1 MRAALRL
8 SSNRAAVRMLQT
20 IGVPTAVSYAQA
32 LGLENL
38 PAVPSLALGSGEVT
52 LMSLTSAFGA
62 FANQGDL
69 ASPSLIRRVTTSDG
83 QVLFEATPST
93 KPAVSPTTAFLIT
106 SMLQDVVN
114 AGTAAQARQIGFRLP
129 AAGKTGTTND
139 YRDAWFVG
147 YTPRLATGVWVG
159 YDQPRTIIRG
169 GYAGELA
176 VPLWARFMMTA
187 THEDKPE
194 SWRPP
199 AGIVG
204 VEIDGASGRLAT
216 DDCRRAR
223 DSVVYTEYFAR
234 GTEPI
239 DICPIHR
246 AHLLRA
252 LIPFGRPSAPVIVA
266 QESSP
271 PTVAEVRPPSPTV
284 AKQEPPPPEKKKRG
298 FWSRVLG
305 IGRDSDRA
313 DPKTRK

>member
-1 MRAALRL
+1 
-8 SSNRAAVRMLQT
+8 
-20 IGVPTAVSYAQA
+20 
-32 LGLENL
+32 
-38 PAVPSLALGSGEVT
+38 VPSLALGSGEVT

-62 FANQGDL
+62 FDNQGVL
-69 ASPSLIRRVTTSDG
+69 ASPSLIRRVTTSEG

-147 YTPRLATGVWVG
+147 YTPRLVTGVWVG

-169 GYAGELA
+169 GYAAELA

-187 THEDKPE
+187 THDDKPE
-194 SWRPP
+194 SFRPP
-199 AGIVG
+199 SGIVA

-223 DSVVYTEYFAR
+223 DGIVYTEYFAR

-239 DICPIHR
+239 DICPVHR

-252 LIPFGRPSAPVIVA
+252 LGIPFGRSSAPVVVA
-266 QESSP
+266 QESAP
-271 PTVAEVRPPSPTV
+271 PTVAEVRPPSPAV
-284 AKQEPPPPEKKKRG
+284 AQQAPPPPPEKKKHG
-298 FWSRVLG
+298 FWSRVFG
-305 IGRDSDRA
+305 VGRDSDRA
-313 DPKTRK
+313 DAKTKK